1 MSRLLTMLQ
10 ELERGFR
17 ASPVGSSQVTG
28 GGRGDL
34 ATGNRGLQSVPLWGW
49 IVLVLTLLIA
59 WNITWNTWML
69 QSANA
74 EISPPDPSILGPGNI
89 QAVTDPV
96 GAGIL
101 LDGHFVGV
109 TPLRF
114 DWEPGTHRL
123 EIKKNGYHDLVVDIT
138 IEKGRRM
145 EVDLKLYPLQQSN
158 PHASEQPTT
167 PVSVLPSAVAIKP
180 MADTVKMA
188 DTAKPLAW
196 VVKPGQGEPKVA
208 ETPVKEKDDGR
219 VYTVQEADSQKI
231 TGRVQEVARSNMP
244 FRYSIQVGAFL
255 DRDSA
260 LKMAAGWRRK
270 GYDAYVLELYGI
282 KDPSRLWQSVR
293 IGRFDNIL
301 VARRYL
307 DSFRAKE
314 KSDGYLALSDSFAP
328 PTAAILSAGAVH
340 GTVTGKGAGKVP
352 NGASEVAAK
361 GNDKGVA
368 TVAPSRDAEK
378 LAQGDAKTTGM
389 VESGADAGTKPR
401 EVGAKPA
408 AEVVEGAAANYAK
421 EKLGL
426 GPVAVSVD
434 DGRSRQIGGEQ
445 PPQVEAPAATTPIV
459 KDLSVDLSK
468 VSDPPAAK
476 KTPEVAGGE
485 STGKSGSP
493 HDGNTVAT
501 VKGESVVAGVSP
513 AVDSKAD
520 GDVSTW
526 YNQAVE
532 LEKNNKSEGA
542 IELYNRI
549 LARDSGHLLARQRLA
564 RVYVETGKVSEAL
577 NVLKPAVSGR
587 DSRSLASSDP
597 NFSAFLAAL
606 YQRQEEHR
614 KAADLYEAL
623 LSLQPVK
630 GIWQMGLAISLE
642 KLNDPGS
649 ALKYYEKA
657 LESGDLSTRL
667 RAFVQK
673 RVRALK
679 P

>member
-1 MSRLLTMLQ
+1 MSRLLTILK
-10 ELERGFR
+10 ELERDFR
-17 ASPVGSSQVTG
+17 ASPAGSSRDAGV
-28 GGRGDL
+28 GRGHL
-34 ATGNRGLQSVPLWGW
+34 TTGIRTMPSRTLWGGM
-49 IVLVLTLLIA
+49 ILVLILLA
-59 WNITWNTWML
+59 VWNITWNTWIL

-74 EISPPDPSILGPGNI
+74 EIPPPAPSIFGPGDI
-89 QAVTDPV
+89 QAITDPI

-101 LDGHFVGV
+101 MDGHFVGV

-123 EIKKNGYHDLVVDIT
+123 EIKKYGYHDLVVDIT

-145 EVDLKLYPLQQSN
+145 EVDLKLYPLQQNN
-158 PHASEQPTT
+158 PHASESTT
-167 PVSVLPSAVAIKP
+167 PVSVLPSPVAVKP
-180 MADTVKMA
+180 LTDP
-188 DTAKPLAW
+188 AKPSAW
-196 VVKPGQGEPKVA
+196 VVKPGQGEPK
-208 ETPVKEKDDGR
+208 ETETLGKEKDEGR
-219 VYTVQEADSQKI
+219 VYTVQDTDSQKI

-260 LKMAAGWRRK
+260 LRMAASWRRK

-307 DSFRAKE
+307 DTFRAKE

-328 PTAAILSAGAVH
+328 PTATSLSTNAVH
-340 GTVTGKGAGKVP
+340 GAVTSKGAGKAS
-352 NGASEVAAK
+352 NGTAEATAK
-361 GNDKGVA
+361 GNDRVPQGQVA
-368 TVAPSRDAEK
+368 AVPSHDLEKTVPGNAIISAGTVAPGMDLDTKSLEK
-378 LAQGDAKTTGM
+378 NTKPAVD
-389 VESGADAGTKPR
+389 GADGTST
-401 EVGAKPA
+401 GHT
-408 AEVVEGAAANYAK
+408 K
-421 EKLGL
+421 EKLGF

-434 DGRSRQIGGEQ
+434 DGRSRQANGVPYQAEI
-445 PPQVEAPAATTPIV
+445 PAVPTPVV
-459 KDLSVDLSK
+459 KDLSVDLNK
-468 VSDPPAAK
+468 VGDLPATK
-476 KTPEVAGGE
+476 KVPEVVVNDNAGKTISHEGDALTTAKGPTIAGSV
-485 STGKSGSP
+485 STTLDP
-493 HDGNTVAT
+493 
-501 VKGESVVAGVSP
+501 
-513 AVDSKAD
+513 KAE

-526 YNQAVE
+526 YSQAVE

-542 IELYNRI
+542 IELYNKI

-564 RVYVETGKVSEAL
+564 RAYVETGKVSEAL

-614 KAADLYEAL
+614 KAAELYEAL

-630 GIWQMGLAISLE
+630 GIWQMGLAISQE
-642 KLNDPGS
+642 KLNDPVN
-649 ALKYYEKA
+649 ALKNYEKA